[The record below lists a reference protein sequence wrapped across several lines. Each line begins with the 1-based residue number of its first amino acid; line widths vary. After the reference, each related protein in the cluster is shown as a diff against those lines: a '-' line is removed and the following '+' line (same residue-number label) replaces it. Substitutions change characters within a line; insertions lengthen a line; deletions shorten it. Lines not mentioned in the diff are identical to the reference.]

1 MIQQEVENSMAF
13 TASQGSSDWAAMLK
27 PVNMKRTLIAA
38 LPFTYQNFVGTPLVF
53 GESSMSDMPAR
64 HV

>member
-1 MIQQEVENSMAF
+1 MR
-13 TASQGSSDWAAMLK
+13 K

-53 GESSMSDMPAR
+53 GESASPSPFQT
-64 HV
+64 